1 MINQTPTIL
10 HAIDTT
16 GPGGAETVFLDLA
29 QHLTV
34 EGFNNFAIIKGPGWV
49 EDQLKARGIPYTI
62 VKPYGFLSL
71 PYYWTLFRLLR
82 KHNVK
87 LIQAHLLGSTLT
99 YSILSLLLRIP
110 LVATIHGQVD
120 INPNEKHVYLKNRIM
135 RCGVDRLVAVS
146 QQLANYIAERKLFKK
161 DQIEVIYNG
170 VDVERYGKNDSR
182 EIRDQLALEDEAFLI
197 GCVGNVR
204 PAKAYHI
211 LIDAAKILEQKFPHI
226 HFVIAGHQKPQLMSE
241 LEAQLK
247 RQGLESRVHF
257 IGFHPNTAEF
267 LGQMDMFALSSAS
280 EGFSIAT
287 IEAMATGL
295 AVVATRCGGPEEILS
310 DEDNGI
316 LVDSMSAEA
325 LSKAVGLIVQNPTL
339 KKNISNNG
347 KAHAADTFSLLTLL
361 KKYKDLY
368 KSLLNKSQ
376 EIARA

>member
-49 EDQLKARGIPYTI
+49 EDQLKTRGIPYTI
-62 VKPYGFLSL
+62 VKPYGVLSL
-71 PYYWTLFRLLR
+71 PYYWTLYRLLR
-82 KHNVK
+82 KHNVQ

-99 YSILSLLLRIP
+99 YSLLSLLLRIP

-135 RCGVDRLVAVS
+135 RWGVDRLVAVS
-146 QQLANYIAERKLFKK
+146 QQLANYIAERKLFEK
-161 DQIEVIYNG
+161 DKIEVIHNG
-170 VDVERYGKNDSR
+170 VDVERYGRNQSR
-182 EIRDQLALEDEAFLI
+182 EIRERLGLDEEAFLI

-204 PAKAYHI
+204 PAKAYHV
-211 LIDAAKILEQKFPHI
+211 LIDAAKLLESDFPHV
-226 HFVIAGHQKPQLMSE
+226 HFVIAGHQKPALMNE
-241 LEAQLK
+241 LEEQLE
-247 RQGLESRVHF
+247 REGLRSHVHF

-267 LGQMDMFALSSAS
+267 LGQMDMFALSSTS

-310 DEDNGI
+310 NKETGL
-316 LVDSMSAEA
+316 LVKTDSPEA
-325 LSKAVGLIVQNPTL
+325 LTDAISQLVQDSAFRL
-339 KKNISNNG
+339 KLSEKG
-347 KAHAADTFSLLTLL
+347 RAHATQTFSIRSLMD
-361 KKYKDLY
+361 KYRSLY
-368 KSLLNKSQ
+368 YAFLPQPK
-376 EIARA
+376 EV